1 MRPLLTDRN
10 ALSQCDTEIK
20 KAQMYIDYFT
30 DEVHKLMNRSSGK
43 SSARADGALDT
54 SQSDASLDPSS
65 ASATEAGLTSTKK
78 RYSTLG
84 K

>member
-1 MRPLLTDRN
+1 
-10 ALSQCDTEIK
+10 
-20 KAQMYIDYFT
+20 MYIDYFT

-43 SSARADGALDT
+43 SSAMAEGALHA

-65 ASATEAGLTSTKK
+65 ASTTEVGIPSTKK

-84 K
+84 KGYIHLCLLLLTHRLLL